1 MAAGSSREEGCMLG
15 YLASRPEVV
24 VVVCGVGTRGGEVE
38 VLTVCGGDFSG

>member
-1 MAAGSSREEGCMLG
+1 MLG
-15 YLASRPEVV
+15 YLASRPEV